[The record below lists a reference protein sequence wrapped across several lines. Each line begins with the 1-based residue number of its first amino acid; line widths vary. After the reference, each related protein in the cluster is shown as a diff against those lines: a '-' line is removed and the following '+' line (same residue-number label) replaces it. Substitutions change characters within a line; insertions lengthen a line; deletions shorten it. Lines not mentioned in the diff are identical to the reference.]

1 MTNTGTVNQN
11 DMYPLYRTI
20 SKEGIFMKYSYEFK
34 KECVQLYRL
43 GKWADTPER
52 IRDKQFHDMIIIQS
66 RLENLHGPEVLKR
79 NSNRVW
85 ITDEKL
91 ELIFKIMAGK
101 SVSSIAINAGISRGQ
116 LYTLFNKVQHSQAN
130 RHIFKI

>member
-1 MTNTGTVNQN
+1 
-11 DMYPLYRTI
+11 
-20 SKEGIFMKYSYEFK
+20 MKYSYEFK

-43 GKWADTPER
+43 RKWADTPEG

-66 RLENLHGPEVLKR
+66 KLENLHGPEVLKR

-91 ELIFKIMAGK
+91 ELISKIMAGK
-101 SVSSIAINAGISRGQ
+101 SVRSIAVDEYIDYYKNERIQEKTKWMPPVKYKEASM
-116 LYTLFNKVQHSQAN
+116 A
-130 RHIFKI
+130 

>member
-1 MTNTGTVNQN
+1 MCSIVS
-11 DMYPLYRTI
+11 L
-20 SKEGIFMKYSYEFK
+20 
-34 KECVQLYRL
+34 L
-43 GKWADTPER
+43 GKWADTPEG

-66 RLENLHGPEVLKR
+66 KLENLHGPEVLKR

>member
-1 MTNTGTVNQN
+1 M
-11 DMYPLYRTI
+11 
-20 SKEGIFMKYSYEFK
+20 
-34 KECVQLYRL
+34 
-43 GKWADTPER
+43 
-52 IRDKQFHDMIIIQS
+52 
-66 RLENLHGPEVLKR
+66 LKR

-91 ELIFKIMAGK
+91 ELISKIMAGK

>member
-43 GKWADTPER
+43 GKWADNPER
-52 IRDKQFHDMIIIQS
+52 IRDKQFHDMIII
-66 RLENLHGPEVLKR
+66 
-79 NSNRVW
+79 
-85 ITDEKL
+85 
-91 ELIFKIMAGK
+91 
-101 SVSSIAINAGISRGQ
+101 
-116 LYTLFNKVQHSQAN
+116 
-130 RHIFKI
+130 